1 MAEKIPG
8 GKKPEK
14 KADEGEKLVVRNRK
28 AFHEF
33 EVLEQV
39 EAGLVLQGTEVKS
52 LRDGN
57 IQLGDAYARF
67 KAGELYLVNAHISE
81 YKMGGWTNHDPR
93 RPRKLLLHRREIAR
107 LSTKVEEK
115 GLTLVPLAVYFKR
128 GYAKVRLGICR
139 GKKLY
144 DKRAALKQREAQR
157 ATRREDGD

>member
-1 MAEKIPG
+1 MAEKTKG
-8 GKKPEK
+8 EK

-33 EVLEQV
+33 EVLEQI
-39 EAGLVLQGTEVKS
+39 EAGLVLKGTEVKS

-57 IQLGDAYARF
+57 IQLGDSYARF

-81 YKMGGWTNHDPR
+81 YKMGSWTNHEPR

-107 LSTKVEEK
+107 LSVKVEEK
-115 GLTLVPLAVYFKR
+115 GLTLVPLSVYFKR

>member
-1 MAEKIPG
+1 MAEKTKG
-8 GKKPEK
+8 EK

-33 EVLEQV
+33 EVLEQI
-39 EAGLVLQGTEVKS
+39 EAGLVLKGTEVKS

-57 IQLGDAYARF
+57 IQLGDSYARF

-81 YKMGGWTNHDPR
+81 YKMGSWTNHEPR

-107 LSTKVEEK
+107 LSVKVEEK